1 MYVSLQ
7 FSDIYMNVAAQT
19 LHIVTNVYD
28 VMRQEQARGGA
39 LGADDGSD
47 ASPSSKQYYDLWQTK
62 VVSRDEWLKPD
73 PGQGRWR
80 ISLYFYSI

>member
-1 MYVSLQ
+1 MLLQ

-28 VMRQEQARGGA
+28 VMRQEQARGGGA
-39 LGADDGSD
+39 SGADDGD
-47 ASPSSKQYYDLWQTK
+47 APSTSKQYYDLWQTK